1 MATEHMKTWK
11 VGAIEV
17 TRVVE
22 VWDWQD
28 DIWMT
33 LHEATPDIVLRHD
46 WLQPHYATPE
56 GKQRMN
62 FQAFVVKAGDR
73 RIMIDTCIGADR
85 EREFHI
91 FCNMQTSFLEDIAS
105 IGCPAES
112 IDTVLCTHLHFDHVG
127 WNTRLVDGRWIP
139 TFPNA
144 RYLFE
149 RSEYDH
155 WLMLRET
162 GGYHAVNH
170 LADAVDPVIAAGLV
184 DFVPDDA
191 DLGDGIRLISTPG
204 HTPGHVSVVI
214 ESEGQS
220 AVITGDMMHHPIQV
234 AMPGHHATFDMDK
247 PAGAATR
254 SKFVDAYRDT
264 PTLIIGSHF
273 ADPGAGRIV
282 GAGSDCRL
290 VS

>member
-1 MATEHMKTWK
+1 MKTWT
-11 VGAIEV
+11 VGKIEI

-33 LHEATPDIVLRHD
+33 LHEGTPDMVLAHD
-46 WLQPHYATPE
+46 WLQPHYATPD

-73 RIMIDTCIGADR
+73 RIMIDTCVGADR

-105 IGCPAES
+105 VGIPAES

-127 WNTRLVDGRWIP
+127 WNTRLVDGQWIP

-149 RSEYDH
+149 RSEYDF
-155 WLMLRET
+155 WLKRRDA
-162 GGYHAVNH
+162 GDHHDANH
-170 LADAVDPVIAAGLV
+170 LADAIDPIIAAGLV
-184 DFVPDDA
+184 DFVPA
-191 DLGDGIRLISTPG
+191 NCDLGDGISLIPTPG
-204 HTPGHVSVVI
+204 HTPGHVSVRF
-214 ESEGQS
+214 ESEGEV
-220 AVITGDMMHHPIQV
+220 AVITGDLMHHPIQL
-234 AMPGHHATFDMDK
+234 AMPEHAATFDLDRT
-247 PAGAATR
+247 AGAATR
-254 SKFVDAYRDT
+254 IAFVDRFRDT

-282 GAGSDCRL
+282 GAGSATRL